1 MVVMDVWWV
10 LCLRALQLRRWLRH
24 SCLCLSYRPLL
35 VFMSIIYSIPPN
47 VLHANTQPFVAS
59 VSRGSN
65 GYGHQDL
72 ELIRD
77 LPLVLF
83 WTNGVCVCV
92 CRCVC
97 VCVCVC
103 VCGCVWLCVC
113 VCVRVRARVRA
124 RVLVRVRGCARAHE
138 RMSTTAPKLR
148 DEGPQTS
155 PLLQHITHSN
165 ACCTM

>member
-1 MVVMDVWWV
+1 MDVWWV
-10 LCLRALQLRRWLRH
+10 LCRRALQLRRWLRH

-65 GYGHQDL
+65 GYRHQDL

-83 WTNGVCVCV
+83 CPNDVCGCVCV
-92 CRCVC
+92 CACVC

-103 VCGCVWLCVC
+103 VVVC
-113 VCVRVRARVRA
+113 VYVRVCACA
-124 RVLVRVRGCARAHE
+124 CARACARA
-138 RMSTTAPKLR
+138 RM
-148 DEGPQTS
+148 
-155 PLLQHITHSN
+155 
-165 ACCTM
+165 C